1 MSFPWWLLKT
11 KKTTFGLALVVTL
24 LVAVFRKI
32 NRPPSHLRHLPYIS
46 FYTFFKAI
54 IKDITIDR
62 FSKDIVLPVMKR
74 SPGAFVVRTSPLVF
88 FLTYLFEK
96 KCSTVGYWGIML
108 TDPIAIKQF
117 LMKPGTKKKI
127 RCNSWFVDNGYF

>member
-1 MSFPWWLLKT
+1 MSSKKNRTFGVTAVKHLVEPIQRFEICTLSISLSLSASFSFSLPNMPFPWWLLKT
-11 KKTTFGLALVVTL
+11 KKTTFGLALVVTI

-54 IKDITIDR
+54 VKDISIDR

-74 SPGAFVVRTSPLVF
+74 SPGAFVVRPPL
-88 FLTYLFEK
+88 L
-96 KCSTVGYWGIML
+96 
-108 TDPIAIKQF
+108 
-117 LMKPGTKKKI
+117 
-127 RCNSWFVDNGYF
+127 